1 MASYI
6 ATVCLLTALIHCA
19 ETLSYS
25 LRLAGVRTGKL
36 AVSLS
41 LTGILLLVSRTAN
54 MVQSPLAGVL
64 IDMARKD
71 PAVPVK
77 EAFHWIIGA
86 ASLGTALAML
96 LFPSCVLLFSRM
108 ISHLETAGSLPRMV
122 TSVTVEQLR
131 NARYHLKRPRWSML
145 RSLRYHGVP
154 FSLFVINAC
163 VTGIYTVGVLAA
175 LYASY
180 QFPGMAAATSQSS
193 GLINGVATIL
203 LTVFVDPHLAMLTDK
218 AQRDPEA
225 RAKLGRVMGGFMISR
240 LAGTLLA
247 QLLFIPAVWWIV
259 KVAGLLY
266 S

>member
-1 MASYI
+1 MTAI
-6 ATVCLLTALIHCA
+6 IVTVCILTGLIHCA

-54 MVQSPLAGVL
+54 MVQSPLAGGL
-64 IDMARKD
+64 IDLARAE
-71 PAVPVK
+71 PGVPLK
-77 EAFHWIIGA
+77 EGYHWIIM
-86 ASLGTALAML
+86 ASSVGTAVAII
-96 LFPSCVLLFSRM
+96 LFPSFVLLFSRM

-131 NARYHLKRPRWSML
+131 NARYHLRRPRWSML

-154 FSLFVINAC
+154 YSLFIMNAC

-175 LYASY
+175 LYASFL
-180 QFPGMAAATSQSS
+180 FPDMAAFTSQSS

-203 LTVFVDPHLAMLTDK
+203 LTVFIDPHLAMLTDK
-218 AQRDPEA
+218 AQRDPKA
-225 RAKLGRVMGGFMISR
+225 QAGLGQVLGAFMLSR

-247 QLLFIPAVWWIV
+247 QLLFLPAAYWIGWV
-259 KVAGLLY
+259 SGLLH
-266 S
+266 